1 MTTLIRPAQLSDC
14 EAIQA
19 LVQELA
25 DYEKAP
31 EQVITT
37 VADLEKQGFSN
48 SPLFT
53 AFVAEVNGEV
63 VGFALTFWK
72 YSTWKGRI
80 LYLED
85 FYVKADFRKYGLG
98 AKLFT
103 EVVKLAHENNC
114 ERLDWAVLNWNEIG
128 MNFYRKIGAT
138 LDNEWSL
145 GMLFKKDITRLVD
158 EGI

>member
-37 VADLEKQGFSN
+37 VADLEKQGFTDN
-48 SPLFT
+48 PLFT
-53 AFVAEVNGEV
+53 AFVAEVNGKG

-85 FYVKADFRKYGLG
+85 FYVKADFRKYGVG

-138 LDNEWSL
+138 LDDEWSL
-145 GMLFKKDITRLVD
+145 GMLFKKDITRLVN